1 MELLAPAGSEAALVA
16 AVQSGADAVYLGGSM
31 FSARRTAKNFSDDD
45 MKSRIDYC
53 HVRGTDVHVAA
64 NILVKEKES
73 DEFIEYIEKINK
85 SGADAL
91 IIQDIGMAAE
101 IKKRFPD
108 LPLHASTQMTA
119 ASLDAVKYLEN
130 MGFSRVVLSR
140 ELSRREIEYICKNA
154 KAEIEVFV
162 HGALCMCYS
171 GQCLMSSLIG
181 GRSGNR
187 GLCAQPCRLAY
198 DMTDGKNILA
208 EGYLL
213 SPKDNALADEISALK
228 DIGVTSLKIEGRL
241 KRPEYVAQVT
251 GVYRRLIDTQTKPNK
266 SDWSLLEG
274 AFNRSGFTKGYFT
287 EKKGHEM
294 MSVTCPG
301 NTSENKFTSETV
313 QRAKI
318 DANYKKITIDLFFV
332 LKKGKTAELTM
343 TDCEFNSVTVSGEL
357 LAEAAEKRALTKD
370 RVREQLLK
378 LGNTPFSAGN
388 LEIILDEDISLP
400 ISEINNIRR
409 HAAELLE
416 QKRCERPARRVNY
429 IEETVCKAKILNTKL
444 FSAEVRNLSQA
455 KAVLKYDIPIL
466 YVPEELAEEVKAHA
480 PERKVITVLPP
491 VWKQNKIRKYKA
503 ADGVLVSNVGQLT
516 EYSEYECY
524 GGARLNIF
532 NSKSIEHF
540 SALKSVCVS
549 PELNLKEIRS
559 LHPSAPLEVI
569 AYGRLPL
576 MIMENCPVKANGAC
590 GKKTYLR
597 DRKKE
602 NFPLVCAP
610 ACYCELL
617 NSKPLYMA
625 DKFSDLKEL
634 PASIYKLNFTTESPA
649 ECEAVIIEY
658 MRVMSGEK
666 VKNTLEE
673 NSFTRGHYYRG
684 VE

>member
-171 GQCLMSSLIG
+171 GQCLMSSVIG

-343 TDCEFNSVTVSGEL
+343 TDCDFNSVTVSGEL

-429 IEETVCKAKILNTKL
+429 IEETACKAKILNTKL

-503 ADGVLVSNVGQLT
+503 EDGVLVSNVGQLT

-576 MIMENCPVKANGAC
+576 MVMENCPVKANGAC

-658 MRVMSGEK
+658 MRAMSGEK

>member
-1 MELLAPAGSEAALVA
+1 MELLAPAGSEEALVA

-101 IKKRFPD
+101 VKKRFPD

-171 GQCLMSSLIG
+171 GQCLMSSVIG

-213 SPKDNALADEISALK
+213 SPKDNALADEIGALK

-251 GVYRRLIDTQTKPNK
+251 GVYRRLIDTQTKLNK

-343 TDCEFNSVTVSGEL
+343 TDCDFNSVTVSGEL

-416 QKRCERPARRVNY
+416 QKRCERPARRVSY
-429 IEETVCKAKILNTKL
+429 IEEVTCKAKILNTKL

-466 YVPEELAEEVKAHA
+466 YVPEELAEEVKVHA

-516 EYSEYECY
+516 AYSEYECY

-559 LHPSAPLEVI
+559 LCPSAPLEVI
-569 AYGRLPL
+569 AYGRIPL
-576 MIMENCPVKANGAC
+576 MVMENCPVKANGAC

-634 PASIYKLNFTTESPA
+634 PASIYKLNFTTESSA

-658 MRVMSGEK
+658 MRAMSGEK